1 METTKKNFL
10 PLEAI
15 HPSELIKDE
24 IKARGMQKKEL
35 AERLGIKASNFSRLL
50 SGKGSIT
57 SSIALR
63 LEQALDIPAEYWM
76 GLQLSYERDVKLISQ
91 RDKDTSEQH
100 ARKSLRKKRHM
111 AAGVPVD
118 KPVLQYC

>member
-1 METTKKNFL
+1 METIKENFL

-35 AERLGIKASNFSRLL
+35 AERLGIKASNLSRLL
-50 SGKGSIT
+50 SGRSNIT

-63 LEQALDIPAEYWM
+63 LEQALDIPAECWM

-91 RDKDTSEQH
+91 RYKRT
-100 ARKSLRKKRHM
+100 ACKKIT
-111 AAGVPVD
+111 
-118 KPVLQYC
+118 

>member
-91 RDKDTSEQH
+91 REKDTS
-100 ARKSLRKKRHM
+100 
-111 AAGVPVD
+111 G
-118 KPVLQYC
+118 